1 MGTVSWIWLI
11 FSKKLATSV
20 NGFAKK
26 EQKITAR
33 RNE

>member
-1 MGTVSWIWLI
+1 MGTASWIWLI
-11 FSKKLATSV
+11 FTKKLTTGV

-33 RNE
+33 